1 MATLLPSAGV
11 AWSRERRH
19 VLAISYLEK
28 SVTDLAKER
37 AGSTQ
42 EDQT

>member
-1 MATLLPSAGV
+1 MATLLQTAGIS
-11 AWSRERRH
+11 WSRERRH
-19 VLAISYLEK
+19 VLAISYIEK